1 MNNDVFPNK
10 FKAALAAKQV
20 QIGCW
25 SALSNPISTE
35 VLGLAGFDWLVLDG
49 EHAPNDISTFIP
61 QLMALKGSASAP
73 VVRVPTNEPVI
84 IKRILDIGFYN
95 FLIPFVE
102 TKEEAEQ
109 AVASTRYPPEGIRGV
124 SVSHRANMFG
134 TVADYFAQSNKNI
147 TILVQIESQQ
157 GVDNVDAIAA
167 TEGVDGIFVGP
178 SDLAAALGHL
188 GNASHPDVQKAIQ
201 HIFNR
206 ASAHGKPNGIL
217 APVEA
222 DARRYL
228 EWGATFVAVGSDLG
242 VFRSATQKL
251 ADTFKKITT
260 TATREMIDMTMKVGF
275 IGLGIMGKPMS
286 KNLLKAGYSLV
297 VADRNP
303 EAIADVIAAG
313 AETAS
318 TAKAIAEQC
327 DVIITML
334 PNSPH
339 VKEVALGENGIIE
352 GAKPG
357 TVLIDMS
364 SIAPLASREISEALK
379 AKGIDMLDAPVS
391 GGEPKAID
399 GTLSVMVGGDK
410 AIFDKYYDLMKA
422 MAGSVVHT
430 GEIGAGNVT
439 KLANQVIVAL
449 NIAAMSE
456 ALTLATKAGVNP
468 DLVYQAIRG
477 GLAGSTVLDA
487 KAPMV
492 MDRNF
497 KPGFRIDLHIK
508 DLANALDT
516 SHGVGAQLPLTA
528 AVMEMMQALR
538 ADGLGTADHSA
549 LACYYE
555 KLAKVEVTR

>member
-1 MNNDVFPNK
+1 
-10 FKAALAAKQV
+10 
-20 QIGCW
+20 
-25 SALSNPISTE
+25 
-35 VLGLAGFDWLVLDG
+35 
-49 EHAPNDISTFIP
+49 
-61 QLMALKGSASAP
+61 
-73 VVRVPTNEPVI
+73 
-84 IKRILDIGFYN
+84 
-95 FLIPFVE
+95 
-102 TKEEAEQ
+102 
-109 AVASTRYPPEGIRGV
+109 
-124 SVSHRANMFG
+124 
-134 TVADYFAQSNKNI
+134 
-147 TILVQIESQQ
+147 
-157 GVDNVDAIAA
+157 
-167 TEGVDGIFVGP
+167 
-178 SDLAAALGHL
+178 
-188 GNASHPDVQKAIQ
+188 
-201 HIFNR
+201 
-206 ASAHGKPNGIL
+206 
-217 APVEA
+217 
-222 DARRYL
+222 
-228 EWGATFVAVGSDLG
+228 
-242 VFRSATQKL
+242 
-251 ADTFKKITT
+251 
-260 TATREMIDMTMKVGF
+260 MTLKVGF

-286 KNLLKAGYSLV
+286 KNLIKAGYSLV
-297 VADRNP
+297 VLDRNSDAVA
-303 EAIADVIAAG
+303 EVIAAG
-313 AETAS
+313 AETAT

-339 VKEVALGENGIIE
+339 VKEVALGENGIID

-357 TVLIDMS
+357 LVVIDMS
-364 SIAPLASREISEALK
+364 SIAPLASREISEELK
-379 AKGIDMLDAPVS
+379 APVS

-410 AIFDKYYDLMKA
+410 AVFDKYYDLMKA

-497 KPGFRIDLHIK
+497 RPGFRIDLHIK

-555 KLAKVEVTR
+555 KLAKVEIAR

>member
-1 MNNDVFPNK
+1 
-10 FKAALAAKQV
+10 
-20 QIGCW
+20 
-25 SALSNPISTE
+25 
-35 VLGLAGFDWLVLDG
+35 
-49 EHAPNDISTFIP
+49 
-61 QLMALKGSASAP
+61 
-73 VVRVPTNEPVI
+73 
-84 IKRILDIGFYN
+84 
-95 FLIPFVE
+95 
-102 TKEEAEQ
+102 
-109 AVASTRYPPEGIRGV
+109 
-124 SVSHRANMFG
+124 
-134 TVADYFAQSNKNI
+134 
-147 TILVQIESQQ
+147 
-157 GVDNVDAIAA
+157 
-167 TEGVDGIFVGP
+167 
-178 SDLAAALGHL
+178 
-188 GNASHPDVQKAIQ
+188 
-201 HIFNR
+201 
-206 ASAHGKPNGIL
+206 
-217 APVEA
+217 
-222 DARRYL
+222 
-228 EWGATFVAVGSDLG
+228 
-242 VFRSATQKL
+242 
-251 ADTFKKITT
+251 
-260 TATREMIDMTMKVGF
+260 MTMKVGF

-391 GGEPKAID
+391 G
-399 GTLSVMVGGDK
+399 DK
-410 AIFDKYYDLMKA
+410 VIFDKYYDLMKA